1 MFFKFNCKYVCRIE
15 SVRGAV
21 SISKHKQANFTS
33 KNKVKSVYYICFNF
47 AARGKVVANSF
58 IHLHFCKDVGKYEV
72 NIVCCK
78 DEFATVANLVN

>member
-1 MFFKFNCKYVCRIE
+1 MFLKFNCNYVCRIE
-15 SVRGAV
+15 NVRRAV
-21 SISKHKQANFTS
+21 SIQKTNSFTS

>member
-1 MFFKFNCKYVCRIE
+1 MFVELKLSAE
-15 SVRGAV
+15 AV
-21 SISKHKQANFTS
+21 SISKDKQFSKFTS